1 MSPRSQ
7 SKRMTL
13 QEIIHENRIRA
24 FSDRVG
30 RLQVRSKSDLELYR
44 EAMALA
50 DLVEG
55 YWIVAAP
62 HGS

>member
-1 MSPRSQ
+1 MKAGYVPFL
-7 SKRMTL
+7 T
-13 QEIIHENRIRA
+13 A
-24 FSDRVG
+24 PDD
-30 RLQVRSKSDLELYR
+30 SKSDLELYR

-62 HGS
+62 HGRRQLTLCHDIR